1 MFQNYLSFIHSS
13 SVTTVIFLGSPL
25 EGKNA
30 GFLHHWSTKTKGGN
44 VSELEREGKVGH
56 QQFFVLRYANDVLA
70 HLMHT

>member
-30 GFLHHWSTKTKGGN
+30 GFVHHCSTKGIKLSEFRKEKWDIGN
-44 VSELEREGKVGH
+44 
-56 QQFFVLRYANDVLA
+56 FFLV
-70 HLMHT
+70 MQIMF